1 MGSTGRSQRGRNLGR
16 CFHKTVYEL
25 LGVAE
30 VVMPGSS
37 SNKPTQDTEKLKD
50 RSPLRSQT
58 EHLWDSLFFL
68 YSWEHV
74 LLKRFWPSLLEH
86 CYNTCI
92 SLCQIIPTSL
102 KSLVCVN
109 YCFFSRELRFLW
121 FFICQAIFKHS
132 LDILIV
138 L

>member
-1 MGSTGRSQRGRNLGR
+1 MGSRGRSQRGRNLGR

-68 YSWEHV
+68 YSWEYV

-92 SLCQIIPTSL
+92 SFCQIIPTSL
-102 KSLVCVN
+102 KSLVSIN
-109 YCFFSRELRFLW
+109 YCFFLCELRFLW
-121 FFICQAIFKHS
+121 FFICQAIFKHI
-132 LDILIV
+132 LDILIA